1 MAKVF
6 VLLLV
11 KIILCFGFSKNAL
24 VTLRNGSLYLI
35 CRIADLRCF
44 VCDDDDDDDDDGDDD
59 GHDGGEIINNQ
70 NLLLCCNCRF
80 SLFVI
85 FF

>member
-44 VCDDDDDDDDDGDDD
+44 VCDDDDDDDDDGGDDD
-59 GHDGGEIINNQ
+59 DAEDDDDADDDDDDDYDDDADG
-70 NLLLCCNCRF
+70 CR
-80 SLFVI
+80 
-85 FF
+85 